1 MKSTLKVLSLALLG
15 AASSFT
21 FAEEPAAE
29 HTVSGNI
36 SVLSSYNLRGIT
48 NTPENK
54 GATLQGG
61 LDYNHAS
68 GFYAGW
74 WGSTLDYGDDLPF

>member
-54 GATLQGG
+54 GATLQGTG
-61 LDYNHAS
+61 L
-68 GFYAGW
+68 
-74 WGSTLDYGDDLPF
+74 